1 MEAIFTAIS
10 NFFGAIKEVCGFASK
25 RSDLKNTD
33 AMKAA
38 ESARL
43 EQAAKDKTAQ
53 AIKNEDV
60 KEIRNEIAE

>member
-43 EQAAKDKTAQ
+43 EQAAKDKTATSDQ
-53 AIKNEDV
+53 E
-60 KEIRNEIAE
+60 